1 MDTSAALAEIA
12 STATPIAAIGGAVFL
27 VLVGIKLVKWVRK
40 AL

>member
-1 MDTSAALAEIA
+1 MDVSAAVTEIA
-12 STATPIAAIGGAVFL
+12 SVATPIAAIGLAVFL